1 MSRMIATFLVAVA
14 ISTTGAIA
22 VTQNVRHLV
31 YNFTYTNSTDL
42 TQHTSGINGQDDHT
56 GFGGSQPASGV
67 KDYKTGGGD
76 RGTIVVDV
84 TRVQPDTGLV
94 VEVSEQ
100 ANDTRSAQPA
110 TCVVYGNTTV
120 VCDANKV
127 VNAEEMELLRLL
139 GSNFVDPAQVDAKNH
154 WRVDQ
159 SGPNGSDV
167 ADFSIGKNDAGK
179 MDIASQRVVK
189 TTGVGA
195 YTITTDG
202 TIVYDFSRTVP
213 TSVVEDQIMRQ
224 NGTMGNYT
232 TVHTMT
238 SMTLAQDSA
247 APSGAP

>member
-1 MSRMIATFLVAVA
+1 MKKVVAALGIAIAV
-14 ISTTGAIA
+14 STTSVSA

-31 YNFTYTNSTDL
+31 YTFTYTNSTDL

-100 ANDTRSAQPA
+100 ANDTRSALPA

-120 VCDANKV
+120 VCDSSKV
-127 VNAEEMELLRLL
+127 VNTEEMELLRLL
-139 GSNFVDPAQVDAKNH
+139 GSNFIDPAQVDSKNH

-167 ADFSIGKNDAGK
+167 ADFSIGKNDGGK
-179 MDIASQRVVK
+179 MDITSQRVVK

-202 TIVYDFSRTVP
+202 TIAYDFSRTVP
-213 TSVVEDQIMRQ
+213 TSVVEDQVMRQ
-224 NGTMGNYT
+224 NGTGGNYT

-247 APSGAP
+247 ASNGAP